1 MITSKSIRLIIH
13 VLLIVFGLIWVYP
26 FIWMLFS
33 SFKTNAEFLTEGT
46 SLLPEVFMWENYSN
60 AWNNANFSGY
70 FLNTI
75 VFTVSVVII
84 VIILS
89 SLTGYVLGRLQF
101 PGRNLI
107 MISVVATMF
116 IPKGYTI
123 IPLYQIISGMGL
135 ANTMFGVILAESSGA
150 HVLFILM
157 FASFFNSIPKELM
170 ASAEIDGAGFLRTFF
185 RIMLLDRKSTRLN
198 STHVAI

>member
-89 SLTGYVLGRLQF
+89 SLTGYVLGRL
-101 PGRNLI
+101 
-107 MISVVATMF
+107 
-116 IPKGYTI
+116 
-123 IPLYQIISGMGL
+123 
-135 ANTMFGVILAESSGA
+135 
-150 HVLFILM
+150 
-157 FASFFNSIPKELM
+157 
-170 ASAEIDGAGFLRTFF
+170 
-185 RIMLLDRKSTRLN
+185 
-198 STHVAI
+198 

>member
-1 MITSKSIRLIIH
+1 MITSKSIRIIIH
-13 VLLIVFGLIWVYP
+13 FFLIVFGLIWIYP

-33 SFKTNAEFLTEGT
+33 SFKTNTEFLTKGT

-75 VFTVSVVII
+75 IFTIAVVII

-101 PGRNLI
+101 PGGNLLL
-107 MISVVATMF
+107 F
-116 IPKGYTI
+116 LELRLFFFQKELTI
-123 IPLYQIISGMGL
+123 FPLYKII
-135 ANTMFGVILAESSGA
+135 TERERPKQMFGLILQKYS
-150 HVLFILM
+150 
-157 FASFFNSIPKELM
+157 
-170 ASAEIDGAGFLRTFF
+170 
-185 RIMLLDRKSTRLN
+185 
-198 STHVAI
+198 